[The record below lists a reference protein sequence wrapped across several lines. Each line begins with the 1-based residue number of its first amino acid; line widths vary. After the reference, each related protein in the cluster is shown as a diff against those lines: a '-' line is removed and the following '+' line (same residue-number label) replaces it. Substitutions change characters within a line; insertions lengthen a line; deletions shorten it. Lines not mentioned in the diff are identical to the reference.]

1 MRRETWRPRRRS
13 GTIPIMSARGAPT
26 SHATAPG
33 GPGFPYMAWARTRSG
48 SARLPLT
55 QSGMPPADPRRMG
68 PAPDVDLGHAA
79 PVLAELEARIA
90 ARFGVPA
97 RRVVATIGASG
108 GLAACAWTW
117 FGPASRVV
125 VDVPSYEP
133 FRALP
138 RRLGAQVH
146 VLERRLEDGWQID
159 PADVRRLLGQG
170 AGRGHVFLAN
180 PHNPTGVQLGRE
192 RVAAI
197 AREAERAGGLLVS
210 CDLYGEFE
218 PASERVDAFRCA
230 PNAVSI
236 GSLTKAY
243 GLGALRIGWIVL
255 GEGVAAEVDALR
267 DATYLSWVDAPVP
280 ALRLGLRALERLPQF
295 FAGYEE
301 LARTSRPAWA
311 RWLDTTDGVKAVV
324 PAHGLIAFP
333 RIAGAPDTF
342 ALAGYLAAEHDVGVV
357 PGEFFGLPGY
367 VRVGCGLPAPQMD
380 EALARLTAGLAAWQA
395 RAP

>member
-1 MRRETWRPRRRS
+1 MPT
-13 GTIPIMSARGAPT
+13 RGALLPDVT
-26 SHATAPG
+26 ATG

-48 SARLPLT
+48 SARFALT
-55 QSGMPPADPRRMG
+55 QSGMPPADARLLG
-68 PAPDVDLGHAA
+68 PAPDVELGHAA

-90 ARFGVPA
+90 ARFGIPA
-97 RRVVATIGASG
+97 QRVVATIGASG

-117 FGPASRVV
+117 FGPAARVV

-138 RRLGAQVH
+138 RRLGAQVQ

-159 PADVRRLLGQG
+159 PADVGRALGKG
-170 AGRGHVFLAN
+170 SGRGHVFLAN

-210 CDLYGEFE
+210 CDLYGEYE
-218 PASERVDAFRCA
+218 PAHERVDAFRCA

-243 GLGALRIGWIVL
+243 GLGALRIGWIAL

-267 DATYLSWVDAPVP
+267 DATYLNWVDAPVP
-280 ALRLGLRALERLPQF
+280 SLRLGLRALERLPQF
-295 FAGYEE
+295 LAPYQE
-301 LARTSRPAWA
+301 LVAKSRPAWA
-311 RWLDTTDGVKAVV
+311 RWLSTTDGVQAVV

-342 ALAGYLAAEHDVGVV
+342 ALSGFLAAEHDVGVV
-357 PGEFFGLPGY
+357 PGEFFGMPGH
-367 VRVGCGLPAPQMD
+367 VRLGCGLPAAQMG
-380 EALARLTAGLAAWQA
+380 EALARLTLGLAAWQA